1 MDDIVSSPPETNIR
15 KRPAPEED
23 RPDCQKPL
31 NLKGN
36 QFIMPTPPDTEE
48 SSNASPDASI
58 NNDDKERAAS
68 PAPSSVLSSVME
80 VTPSNTDAAASS
92 SIDAVPGTFTAK
104 APNST
109 SGPPP
114 AKRRKL
120 TPSEKL
126 EAAQL
131 KEAKAR
137 EKAEQKALKEEEK
150 ARKDEEKARKEEEKA
165 KLQVLKDE
173 DKRLKD
179 EEKRQ
184 KAEERVR
191 LEEIQHT
198 ERSISAL
205 GSGSMIHGEDSLP
218 RNLRETV
225 LTLRSSQEAKKRE
238 KELAEQRKIEDKLQ
252 KERKQMRLG
261 AFFQGPA
268 TPAKQNDNEGQSG
281 GLGTHGVPCLAATS
295 TGD

>member
-1 MDDIVSSPPETNIR
+1 MIPTGETREHSRTPTQNSTPMDDVVSSPPETNIR
-15 KRPAPEED
+15 KRSAPEED
-23 RPDCQKPL
+23 HPDCQKPL

-48 SSNASPDASI
+48 SSTASPDASI
-58 NNDDKERAAS
+58 NNDEKERAAS

-80 VTPSNTDAAASS
+80 VMPSHTDAPASS
-92 SIDAVPGTFTAK
+92 SATAVPGSSTAK
-104 APNST
+104 AANST
-109 SGPPP
+109 SGPP

-120 TPSEKL
+120 TPSDKL
-126 EAAQL
+126 EAAQA

-184 KAEERVR
+184 KAEEKVCSQQPRR
-191 LEEIQHT
+191 PEPL
-198 ERSISAL
+198 
-205 GSGSMIHGEDSLP
+205 SL
-218 RNLRETV
+218 
-225 LTLRSSQEAKKRE
+225 SQCS
-238 KELAEQRKIEDKLQ
+238 
-252 KERKQMRLG
+252 
-261 AFFQGPA
+261 F
-268 TPAKQNDNEGQSG
+268 
-281 GLGTHGVPCLAATS
+281 
-295 TGD
+295 

>member
-1 MDDIVSSPPETNIR
+1 MKGGERKVKWEVKLTFSPHSPRLPLRPSRVARRTPSPMITDENIHVLYTTLHSNTTQMDDIVSSPPETNLK
-15 KRPAPEED
+15 KRSAPEED
-23 RPDCQKPL
+23 HPDQKPL

-58 NNDDKERAAS
+58 NNDEKERAAS
-68 PAPSSVLSSVME
+68 PAPSSILSSVMDL
-80 VTPSNTDAAASS
+80 TPNNTEAATSSSATTVPGSFHAAAS
-92 SIDAVPGTFTAK
+92 
-104 APNST
+104 NST

-131 KEAKAR
+131 KEAKTR

-150 ARKDEEKARKEEEKA
+150 ARKDEEKARKDEEKA
-165 KLQVLKDE
+165 KLQAAKDE

-191 LEEIQHT
+191 SDET
-198 ERSISAL
+198 PRSN
-205 GSGSMIHGEDSLP
+205 LP
-218 RNLRETV
+218 FHAQFAV
-225 LTLRSSQEAKKRE
+225 KH
-238 KELAEQRKIEDKLQ
+238 
-252 KERKQMRLG
+252 
-261 AFFQGPA
+261 P
-268 TPAKQNDNEGQSG
+268 
-281 GLGTHGVPCLAATS
+281 V
-295 TGD
+295 